1 MHWTE
6 RYGEKEVASWYFE
19 VWNEPNLNK
28 NGFFAGT
35 QQDYFK
41 LYKETATSIKSVSA
55 NYRVGG
61 PATAGSAWIPDMINF
76 CVQQKVPIDFIS
88 THDYGVKQGFLDA
101 AGNTGTVLSQD
112 RYAVA
117 DHMIHSKKLIM
128 QSAMPN
134 LQLHYTEWSASYTPS
149 DPIHDSYHEAAY
161 ILNTVK
167 RAAPYVN
174 SMSYWTFT
182 DIFEEAGPRA
192 TPFHGGFGLINY
204 EDIKKPAFYAFKYL
218 NELGHTELQSA
229 DSSAIICTD
238 DKGNVQALVWNFTID
253 HPGDSVNN
261 QVFYKRLLP
270 SKALSPVEFKL
281 HGLKPG
287 KYNISIYKT
296 GFHANDPYSAYFEMG
311 SPSQLTRAQ
320 VKLLQEKSADLP
332 IEQSTVTINTSGN
345 FTKQLPIRQN
355 DVILIK
361 INRVN

>member
-1 MHWTE
+1 
-6 RYGEKEVASWYFE
+6 
-19 VWNEPNLNK
+19 LI
-28 NGFFAGT
+28 
-35 QQDYFK
+35 
-41 LYKETATSIKSVSA
+41 LSA
-55 NYRVGG
+55 
-61 PATAGSAWIPDMINF
+61 
-76 CVQQKVPIDFIS
+76 
-88 THDYGVKQGFLDA
+88 FLDA